1 VDQDAG
7 AGVALCQSRRGEL
20 PAQGRKCGKKCRE
33 TMGLLPC
40 EGVAIDAN

>member
-1 VDQDAG
+1 MQEDAG
-7 AGVALCQSRRGEL
+7 DSAWPKAGA
-20 PAQGRKCGKKCRE
+20 ARKCGKKCRE